1 MIITIREIKEIK
13 IIAPTKFNIKIN
25 KLNFNKV
32 RTIIIMVKININK
45 NNFMFQIKMIQK
57 SKKMISNY

>member
-13 IIAPTKFNIKIN
+13 IIAPTKFNIKINKLNFKIN

-45 NNFMFQIKMIQK
+45 NNFMFQIKMI
-57 SKKMISNY
+57 